1 MSTQTGLAPLLER
14 FFTQRLM
21 TQRQVSPHTIAS
33 YRDTFRL
40 FFLFARQR
48 TKKAPCQL
56 AFSDID
62 VDLVE
67 AFLADLEQRRGI
79 CARSRNLRLSAI
91 RSFFRYAAYY
101 EPAHVARIQQILV
114 IPAKRHDRR
123 LVGFSQPIG
132 SGSPPCS
139 SGFAHMVRSA
149 GSCIATRRFPNRHA
163 SIRTD
168 GFAQR
173 RCRVECRRACPVLRE
188 RTERALHA
196 TDYANGTGIEG
207 VDPRTGARFIRHTIP
222 HRSRPTLERRRR
234 PVLNRQI
241 RRDRAKIVLLAEEKT
256 RDAAYGSTHRSHGA
270 SAGWR

>member
-91 RSFFRYAAYY
+91 RSFFR
-101 EPAHVARIQQILV
+101 
-114 IPAKRHDRR
+114 
-123 LVGFSQPIG
+123 
-132 SGSPPCS
+132 SPPI
-139 SGFAHMVRSA
+139 M
-149 GSCIATRRFPNRHA
+149 N
-163 SIRTD
+163 
-168 GFAQR
+168 
-173 RCRVECRRACPVLRE
+173 
-188 RTERALHA
+188 
-196 TDYANGTGIEG
+196 
-207 VDPRTGARFIRHTIP
+207 
-222 HRSRPTLERRRR
+222 RPTSHAFNKSWSSL
-234 PVLNRQI
+234 PNATIAGWWVFSA
-241 RRDRAKIVLLAEEKT
+241 DRKWKPSLQLRICA
-256 RDAAYGSTHRSHGA
+256 HGA
-270 SAGWR
+270 VGGIMHCYSSLSKPACVYPN